1 MNEESEDNFV
11 IGEIETGMD
20 VDSLSW
26 FETVGEGRDERY
38 KIVRRS
44 RVGHITKFRVNGK
57 VVKVIVERE
66 PREIMEENNI
76 SFCSVVSSVWKLVD
90 TSEWQLLESEY
101 NEMIIWRNELCE
113 ISDGWADAFDGEVE
127 AFRLRAADLID
138 EFAFVMNEEIS
149 SRYFLGKDS
158 SVRDLSRVDGVLTYG
173 WASLVHLSFED
184 VKQIL
189 FKAKKEVL

>member
-1 MNEESEDNFV
+1 MSDLSEDTFV

-38 KIVRRS
+38 RIIRRS
-44 RVGHITKFRVNGK
+44 RVGRITKIRFNGK
-57 VVKVIVERE
+57 LVKVIVERE

-76 SFCSVVSSVWKLVD
+76 DFSSVVSDVWKLVD
-90 TSEWQLLESEY
+90 CSEWETLESEY
-101 NEMIIWRNELCE
+101 NEMILWRNELCE
-113 ISDGWADAFDGEVE
+113 ISNGWAGAFNSEVE
-127 AFRLRAADLID
+127 TFRLRAVDLID
-138 EFAFVMNEEIS
+138 EYVFVMNEEIS
-149 SRYFLGKDS
+149 CRYFLGRDS

>member
-1 MNEESEDNFV
+1 MNEESEDKFV

-76 SFCSVVSSVWKLVD
+76 SFCSVVSDVWKLVD
-90 TSEWQLLESEY
+90 TSDWQILESEY
-101 NEMIIWRNELCE
+101 NEMILWRNELTE
-113 ISDGWADAFDGEVE
+113 ISDGWSDAFDGEVE

-138 EFAFVMNEEIS
+138 EYAFVMNEEIS
-149 SRYFLGKDS
+149 NRYFLGSDS
-158 SVRDLSRVDGVLTYG
+158 SVEDLSRVNGVLTYG

>member
-1 MNEESEDNFV
+1 MSDLSEEDFIV
-11 IGEIETGMD
+11 GEIQTGVD

-66 PREIMEENNI
+66 PREIMDENNI
-76 SFCSVVSSVWKLVD
+76 SFCSVVSEVWKLVD
-90 TSEWQLLESEY
+90 TSEWQILESEY
-101 NEMIIWRNELCE
+101 NEMILYRNDLCE
-113 ISDGWADAFDGEVE
+113 ISDGWSDAFDSEVE

-138 EFAFVMNEEIS
+138 EYAFVMNEEIS
-149 SRYFLGKDS
+149 SRYFLGSDS
-158 SVRDLSRVDGVLTYG
+158 SVEDLSRVNGVLTYG